1 MKDSDFVKI
10 RVFVPVSHA
19 DALRAAM
26 GRVGAGKMGNYEY
39 CSSSWAVTG
48 RFFPM
53 SGAQPAIG
61 EIGTMEEV
69 PEEVVETICH
79 KDIIKIVIAEIKKVH
94 PYEEPAIDIMPRF
107 DIE

>member
-1 MKDSDFVKI
+1 MKESNFVKI
-10 RVFVPVSHA
+10 RVFVPVSYA

-39 CSSSWAVTG
+39 CTSSWPVTG
-48 RFFPM
+48 RFFPVA
-53 SGAQPAIG
+53 GAQPAIG

-69 PEEVVETICH
+69 AEEVVETICH
-79 KDIIKIVIAEIKKVH
+79 KDIVKIVISEIKKVH
-94 PYEEPAIDIMPRF
+94 PYEEPAIDIIPRF